1 MTRHILY
8 NLLNVFA
15 RVLNFALFWII
26 VNKLGASSET
36 DWFFFVY
43 GFVYFFIGIAFYSME
58 CSLVPIWPRLSQ
70 NEKNGFLRTCII
82 LGIIGTIP
90 LQLFGLAVSFYFPGF
105 FGFSIPFNIGH
116 TALLS
121 VVLFLQ
127 PPLVYFSALY
137 SSLLQSSGKYFW
149 PITHLSLRTLGVL
162 PILLL
167 PFCSGVSCVSIAY
180 IVGELLRFLL
190 LKNAAYKSEEGLSIR
205 QRFEVKP
212 YKKYFVAMGWMVL
225 MLSAAA
231 INPYVDLIM
240 VGRLGT
246 GSATLVEYAGRL
258 RGIPVLLLSGTLI
271 VFLGEW
277 SRRKSQEPLWGQIT
291 GNAWKM
297 GLCGIILS
305 VGLILSKHY
314 WIPLIFR
321 GQHFDALQ
329 LTSLESLM
337 TWYLIG
343 APFLLL
349 TGTLGRGFMALQRFK
364 LLATLAVLS
373 VFVNIFLN
381 FVFIDFFGIKGVA
394 VSTTALDGLLSCAYF
409 FIGNRLSKAKK
420 EI

>member
-1 MTRHILY
+1 MTKHILY
-8 NLLNVFA
+8 NLLNIFA
-15 RVLNFALFWII
+15 RFLNFALFWII
-26 VNKLGASSET
+26 VNMLGASAET

-43 GFVYFFIGIAFYSME
+43 GFVYFCIGIAFYGLE

-70 NEKNGFLRTCII
+70 KEKNGFLQTCII
-82 LGIIGTIP
+82 LGIVGAIP
-90 LQLFGLAVSFYFPGF
+90 LQLFGLAVSLYFPGF
-105 FGFSIPFNIGH
+105 FGFSIPFSIGH
-116 TALLS
+116 TVLLS

-190 LKNAAYKSEEGLSIR
+190 LKAAARSHGVGLSYR
-205 QRFEVKP
+205 QRFEVSP
-212 YKKYFVAMGWMVL
+212 YKQYFVAMGWMVL

-231 INPYVDLIM
+231 VNPYVDLIM
-240 VGRLGT
+240 VGRLGD

-277 SRRKSQEPLWGQIT
+277 SRRQGQEPLWDQII

-297 GLCGIILS
+297 GLCGIMLS
-305 VGLILSKHY
+305 GGLILSKQY

-321 GQHFDALQ
+321 VQHFDALQ
-329 LTSLESLM
+329 LASLDSLM
-337 TWYLIG
+337 TWYLVG

-349 TGTLGRGFMALQRFK
+349 TGTLGRGFMALQRFR
-364 LLATLAVLS
+364 LLATVAVLS

-381 FVFIDFFGIKGVA
+381 LVFIDFFGIKGVA
-394 VSTTALDGLLSCAYF
+394 VSTTALDALLSCAYF
-409 FIGNRLSKAKK
+409 FIGKRLSKTRK